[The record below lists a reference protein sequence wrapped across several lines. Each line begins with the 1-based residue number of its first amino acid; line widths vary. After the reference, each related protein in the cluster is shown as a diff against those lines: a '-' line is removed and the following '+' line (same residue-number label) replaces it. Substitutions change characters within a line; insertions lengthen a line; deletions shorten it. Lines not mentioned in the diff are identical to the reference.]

1 MARRIAQVELWLGIG
16 LLAVIVVLV
25 FIASVM
31 RFFNHPLIWSVD
43 LAQLLFIWLCFVGAS
58 RAMRERS
65 HLGVDL
71 LVRYLGQRWR
81 LAIEL
86 ALAAIFIAFLAVL
99 AWQGYQLTV
108 LNRERIFGDSGLPYA
123 YVTIA
128 VPIGCLLLSLSI
140 IFNAIEAWR
149 RRGGGELLVF
159 SRIGDTAEQHQEL

>member
-1 MARRIAQVELWLGIG
+1 MSRRIAQVELWLGIG

-71 LVRYLGQRWR
+71 LVRYLGQTWR
-81 LAIEL
+81 LAVEL
-86 ALAAIFIAFLAVL
+86 ALAVLFIAFMAVL
-99 AWQGYQLTV
+99 AWQGYELTV

-123 YVTIA
+123 LVTIA
-128 VPIGCLLLSLSI
+128 VPIGCLMLSLSI
-140 IFNAIEAWR
+140 IFNAIEAWNR
-149 RRGGGELLVF
+149 PKGGKLLVF
-159 SRIGDTAEQHQEL
+159 SRVGDAAEQHQEL